1 MSIKK
6 IKKNRKNKRGMTMLT
21 WFVDQKDVDKNFSMK
36 ELLDFSKK
44 HSAKVIIRKFC
55 VIQDGGI
62 IWMAH

>member
-1 MSIKK
+1 
-6 IKKNRKNKRGMTMLT
+6 MLT